1 MKHLGF
7 DTLSCVWGPCGAF
20 FCCCALALFF
30 VASPVFADEAGSSS
44 IEYLTLDPEAVTGES
59 LGFASAVLRNPSD
72 GSLWIGMSEKG
83 LLRIGR
89 NGRRIRYTHQSG
101 HLPSDHIEGMC
112 VTSEG
117 ELFILDAEGEV
128 TCYSSVEGFHSLKG
142 LPGPVVSLSSQGNRV
157 YFLLDT
163 GAVYSLPDGTSP
175 SLYTDLGRPALFLIS
190 PADGSLLIAGAG
202 GSVVMVSDGKPSAL
216 PHLPE
221 VANAILLSSDNTL
234 WAGTDTGLYHLSEGK
249 WVYFDTHA
257 MLSSRRIVSIAEDSQ
272 NRLLVATG
280 RGLCWIDV
288 SNSNVSKSETLYSD
302 ETFLP
307 LSLSVDSNHT
317 CYIGGVRGVAAVA
330 LDGSFSLTPWV
341 APEPD
346 GPGPSGHKPV
356 SWTLFILSV
365 LAIFCISFVF
375 CYRRR
380 RAPETPVKPTD
391 IPVEIAPVS
400 PVSPDHPAEQTDSI
414 TTPERP
420 SVRRSPSVRAN
431 SAFSTSSHSS
441 DDYFKLLD
449 NLDNNP
455 QDSFVAGVY
464 DIIKSSYTDS
474 KLSVEDIAGKLNLTR
489 VHVNRK
495 LQASLGISPSSLL
508 KAYRMRLAASMI
520 MENEIPVSEIASRT
534 GFSSGS
540 YFSSAFKDFFGKSP
554 SEYYSMNK

>member
-1 MKHLGF
+1 M
-7 DTLSCVWGPCGAF
+7 
-20 FCCCALALFF
+20 ALFF
-30 VASPVFADEAGSSS
+30 VVSPVFADEAGSSS

-89 NGRRIRYTHQSG
+89 NGRRIRYTHQTG

-175 SLYTDLGRPALFLIS
+175 SLYTDLGKPALFLIS

-202 GSVVMVSDGKPSAL
+202 GSVGMVSDGKPSAL
-216 PHLPE
+216 PHLPD
-221 VANAILLSSDNTL
+221 VSNAILLSSDNTL
-234 WAGTDTGLYHLSEGK
+234 WAGTDAGLYHLSEGK

-307 LSLSVDSNHT
+307 LSLFVDSDQT
-317 CYIGGVRGVAAVA
+317 CYVGGVRGVAAVA

-346 GPGPSGHKPV
+346 GPGPSERKSS
-356 SWTLFILSV
+356 SWILYILSI
-365 LAIFCISFVF
+365 LAGFCISFVF
-375 CYRRR
+375 YFRRR
-380 RAPETPVKPTD
+380 RIPVTPVKPTD
-391 IPVEIAPVS
+391 IPVPS
-400 PVSPDHPAEQTDSI
+400 SPDSPESHVLASVHTDPEPA
-414 TTPERP
+414 PERP

-431 SAFSTSSHSS
+431 SVSSSSSLSS
-441 DDYFKLLD
+441 DEYFKLLD
-449 NLDNNP
+449 NLDNTSSDP
-455 QDSFVAGVY
+455 FVQDVY
-464 DIIKSSYTDS
+464 DIIKASYTDS
-474 KLSVEDIAGKLNLTR
+474 KLSVEDIASKLSLTR

-495 LQASLGISPSSLL
+495 LQAALGVSPSSLL

-520 MENEIPVSEIASRT
+520 LENEIPVAEIASRT

-554 SEYYSMNK
+554 SEYYSTNK